1 MSEFVKYLLAA
12 FLGAFI
18 TSQAMAGDADFTLI
32 NRTGHDIESV
42 YVAPSRSTNWGS
54 DRLGDRVLAD
64 GRSLLV
70 EFSKGNRDCVY
81 DIKVHWVGYGEADD
95 SIWERIDL
103 CLIHRI
109 TLRYN
114 RRTNVTSADLE

>member
-1 MSEFVKYLLAA
+1 MPKFVKYILAA
-12 FLGAFI
+12 LLCATI
-18 TSQAMAGDADFTLI
+18 TSQTMAGDADFTLI
-32 NRTGHDIESV
+32 NRTGYDIESV
-42 YVAPSRSTNWGS
+42 YVSPSRSTNWGS

-70 EFSKGNRDCVY
+70 EFSKGNRDCIY
-81 DIKVHWVGYGEADD
+81 DIKVHWVGYDESEDTT
-95 SIWERIDL
+95 WQRIDL
-103 CLIHRI
+103 CSIHRI